1 MNDSTTHKGIHT
13 VGLCQHLLM
22 VM

>member
-1 MNDSTTHKGIHT
+1 MNDSTTHKGSHT

>member
-1 MNDSTTHKGIHT
+1 MNDSTTKGSHT